1 MPKRFKERIDF
12 SRGLLDVARARVN
25 DVPRPIESGSIVDS
39 LAYEYLI
46 NKGNLAPIASL
57 GTRFRAEASGES
69 IYLKDFK
76 YAISSLNTKIN
87 TTGEFARRIPPDD
100 SF

>member
-39 LAYEYLI
+39 LLT
-46 NKGNLAPIASL
+46 NTLS
-57 GTRFRAEASGES
+57 TR
-69 IYLKDFK
+69 
-76 YAISSLNTKIN
+76 AI
-87 TTGEFARRIPPDD
+87 
-100 SF
+100 